1 MNFII
6 GIDGGG
12 TKTVGILADET
23 GQVHTR
29 VEAGA
34 SNYHTVGE
42 TQTKE
47 VLADLVS
54 QLLAHANVTLAQCI
68 GSCLGM
74 AGLARP
80 ADQKVLGRICGELGF
95 HKNCILTHDA
105 QIALVGGTGKLAGVI
120 IVSGTGSIVYGIS
133 SDGTEARSGGWGHL
147 LGDEGSGYAIALC
160 GLRAIARAED
170 GRGAPTQLA
179 NLMLSEIG
187 LQQASDLIRWIHGA
201 SKDSVAALAHLI
213 FVAME
218 DGDSVANQIIQ
229 CAAGELVLATQAVIA
244 ELGPNQ
250 PSDIVL
256 SGGILAHQPEIV
268 NLLRE
273 GLHPMAPNARI
284 DLAKHEPAY
293 GAVLLAQAHF
303 LSVTPR

>member
-1 MNFII
+1 MNFFI

-29 VEAGA
+29 VEVGA

-42 TQTKE
+42 TQTKV

-54 QLLAHANVTLAQCI
+54 QLLAQANVTLAQCI

-74 AGLARP
+74 AGLARA
-80 ADQKVLGRICGELGF
+80 ADQKVLGRICGEIGF
-95 HKNCILTHDA
+95 HRNCILTHDA
-105 QIALVGGTGKLAGVI
+105 QIALVDGTGKLEGVI
-120 IVSGTGSIVYGIS
+120 IISGTGSIVYGIN

-170 GRGAPTQLA
+170 GRGAPTQLTH
-179 NLMLSEIG
+179 LMLNEIG
-187 LQQASDLIRWIHGA
+187 LQQPGDVIRWVYSA
-201 SKDSVAALAHLI
+201 SKDQVSALAVVV

-218 DGDSVANQIIQ
+218 DGDLVARRIVQR
-229 CAAGELVLATQAVIA
+229 AAHELVLATQAVIA
-244 ELGPNQ
+244 ELGSDR

-256 SGGILAHQPEIV
+256 SGGILANQPEVV

-284 DLAKHEPAY
+284 DLAKYEPAY
-293 GAVLLAQAHF
+293 GAVLLAQAQF